1 MQKKKK
7 RRIGRQ
13 SKMKKTL
20 IAGLILVTVSIGVQA
35 SADSINGYQVTLTDS
50 NTAIGKNGLIWHNDG
65 GTWYADDG
73 SENGFIA
80 PDKPE
85 IPAIKTPKIP
95 ESTAEPIVPH
105 KVLPEQKIPT
115 KLLTVDTTDNIPGEV
130 VNVPQHIEQLTPP
143 NPNVGAHLDA
153 PQHIEKAPKPIEQKI
168 PEPIT
173 VIDPI
178 EEPEID
184 ANGSATIRIMEPK
197 ILDNSEIHN
206 SIPTDTKQEI
216 KKAKN
221 DTRVATLTP
230 KNQAV
235 LTTLGTSMK
244 NASTRTYQAK
254 GIPLPATG
262 EVDTI
267 TYAVLGISSI
277 TGSIFLALYLNRKRV

>member
-1 MQKKKK
+1 MQKKK

-153 PQHIEKAPKPIEQKI
+153 PQHIEKAPKPIKQNI
-168 PEPIT
+168 PEPIAVKNLT
-173 VIDPI
+173 
-178 EEPEID
+178 EK
-184 ANGSATIRIMEPK
+184 PK
-197 ILDNSEIHN
+197 INKNSSSTVRIIEAKKLDNSVTHY
-206 SIPTDTKQEI
+206 SIPLDTEQEI

-221 DTRVATLTP
+221 DTHVATLTP
-230 KNQAV
+230 KTQAV
-235 LTTLGTSMK
+235 LTTLGTGMK
-244 NASTRTYQAK
+244 SSPTRTYQAK
-254 GIPLPATG
+254 GTPLPATG
-262 EVDTI
+262 EDDTM
-267 TYAVLGISSI
+267 TYVVLGMSSI
-277 TGSIFLALYLNRKRV
+277 VGAAVLALYLQRNS

>member
-1 MQKKKK
+1 
-7 RRIGRQ
+7 
-13 SKMKKTL
+13 MKKTL

-95 ESTAEPIVPH
+95 ESTAEPIV
-105 KVLPEQKIPT
+105 
-115 KLLTVDTTDNIPGEV
+115 PGEV

-244 NASTRTYQAK
+244 NASIRTYQAK

>member
-1 MQKKKK
+1 
-7 RRIGRQ
+7 
-13 SKMKKTL
+13 MKKTL

>member
-1 MQKKKK
+1 
-7 RRIGRQ
+7 
-13 SKMKKTL
+13 MKKTL

-254 GIPLPATG
+254 GMLS
-262 EVDTI
+262 
-267 TYAVLGISSI
+267 YS
-277 TGSIFLALYLNRKRV
+277 RKKFF

>member
-1 MQKKKK
+1 
-7 RRIGRQ
+7 
-13 SKMKKTL
+13 MKKTL

-216 KKAKN
+216 KKARN

-230 KNQAV
+230 KKNQAV
-235 LTTLGTSMK
+235 LTTLGTGMK
-244 NASTRTYQAK
+244 SSPTRTYQAK
-254 GIPLPATG
+254 GTPLPATG
-262 EVDTI
+262 EDDTM
-267 TYAVLGISSI
+267 TYVVLGMSSI
-277 TGSIFLALYLNRKRV
+277 VGAAVLALYLQRNS

>member
-1 MQKKKK
+1 
-7 RRIGRQ
+7 
-13 SKMKKTL
+13 MKKTL

-277 TGSIFLALYLNRKRV
+277 TGAIFLALYLNRKRV

>member
-1 MQKKKK
+1 
-7 RRIGRQ
+7 
-13 SKMKKTL
+13 MKKTL

-130 VNVPQHIEQLTPP
+130 VTVPQHIEQLTPP

-244 NASTRTYQAK
+244 NASIRTYQAK

>member
-1 MQKKKK
+1 
-7 RRIGRQ
+7 
-13 SKMKKTL
+13 MKKTL

-244 NASTRTYQAK
+244 NASIRTYQAK

>member
-1 MQKKKK
+1 
-7 RRIGRQ
+7 
-13 SKMKKTL
+13 MKKTL
-20 IAGLILVTVSIGVQA
+20 IAGLMLATVSIGVQA
-35 SADSINGYQVTLTDS
+35 SADSINGHQVTLTDS
-50 NTAIGKNGLIWHNDG
+50 NTAIGKNGMIWHNDD

-73 SENGFIA
+73 SESGFLA

-85 IPAIKTPKIP
+85 IPAIKIPKIP
-95 ESTAEPIVPH
+95 EVTAKPEVPH
-105 KVLPEQKIPT
+105 KALPEQKIPT
-115 KLLTVDTTDNIPGEV
+115 KLPTVDTTDNIAVEE
-130 VNVPQHIEQLTPP
+130 VNVPRAREQLTPQIQTVRP
-143 NPNVGAHLDA
+143 HLDA

-197 ILDNSEIHN
+197 ILDNSAIHN

-262 EVDTI
+262 EVDTK
-267 TYAVLGISSI
+267 TYSVLGISSI
-277 TGSIFLALYLNRKRV
+277 TGAIFLALYLNCKRV